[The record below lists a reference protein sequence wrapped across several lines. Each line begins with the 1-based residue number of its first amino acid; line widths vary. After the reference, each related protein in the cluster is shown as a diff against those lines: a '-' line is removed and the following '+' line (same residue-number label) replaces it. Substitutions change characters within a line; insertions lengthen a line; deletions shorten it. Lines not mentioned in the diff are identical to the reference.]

1 MSNASRLKTWLAG
14 LTVSAVLLT
23 GAPAAAFASDQ
34 SPPHTAVAGATE
46 SAEPSPGG
54 AEDASPETPETGAAG
69 TGASAPTPPVNDT
82 PGETGT
88 AGGPDSLADA
98 GSGETVPLDSAQSEA
113 ATGDEL
119 ATLLGG
125 APELQNRVAPASA
138 AKLAPGTYTVTA
150 NPYVAG
156 SDAPIG
162 VNVYMAD
169 AGFPPVTPQK
179 LNTTLRVA
187 ADGALSVDVPF
198 NQEIF
203 TLQSI
208 KDGPDLT
215 VTEIQ
220 RGGNIAWGNLTPDP
234 GYPDRIVRVTAAL
247 GNDSGEYTFGS
258 AMQYPVPLQTEKT
271 WDVHLSVDF
280 ASAVRQVAGDFTQT
294 YRDQATGAVVQV
306 EAEAGDPLIP
316 ALTDASLRAKSPAA
330 DAEGIAGALAREFV
344 SMPTF
349 VSWELGLEGGG
360 GAIALGGAQRTTV
373 TLPSERAEPT
383 VMRIIG
389 GEATL
394 VPGGRSSGGE
404 VTFVAEGLGLF
415 ALVDTASAA
424 RWEHTKQFS
433 SELGTT
439 MTYRTTGETDWEFP
453 GMDFPSLDSLG
464 AYSSFLGEETNEQRL
479 AEAAKLFS
487 ADFTDPK
494 VRLFTF
500 GLDVSFENIPGA
512 TVAKHWAWTY
522 PMGGGKTSLSASVPT
537 EADASKLFLVSGTAG
552 GGLTSADAIA
562 AGRSGS
568 NAVFDIVAKDTD
580 PASPAA
586 MVQVPLWNAA
596 TGKNGDIDT
605 AQTEATEVAY
615 VAVVQEAVIAV
626 ARPAAATG
634 LTYDGTEQ
642 PGVPDGD
649 GYTLSARATAT
660 AAGTYLARATLLEGF
675 VWDDGST
682 APLSLPWEIA
692 RAPLTASYAGESIDI
707 GGAPKLAVSVTGFV
721 AGETVAT
728 AAGFTAPTI
737 VAPERLTAGG
747 SYALTPAGGSAT
759 NYRFE
764 YLGGTLR
771 VNDEVIDLGLAPGSY
786 RITANLFVPG
796 NKNDILGLT
805 AYMTNPKHPL
815 VSPTDPNYGIPTAPV
830 RDNATLVV
838 GTDGSRSLVLDVP
851 NPAFTLMQFG
861 TASAGVTV
869 AGVAR
874 DGKQY
879 GRHTTGRITKA
890 VITLRDG
897 IDTAVFAKSK
907 VYAAPLELDKTWD
920 LSLAVDYASAVRVS
934 DETTVTLPGDEG
946 GTPVNPG
953 TKPGTNPGT
962 KPGVNPGTK
971 PGTNPGSK
979 PGVKPRP
986 TTNPNAGRPAV
997 QPKQLA
1003 AGKYTVSSNIWFSRE
1018 VTGLPLAPH
1027 ITNGSFPPKD
1037 PVTDNATLTVAAD
1050 GSGQITVPIVIQD
1063 RIMTVRSLSGG
1074 GVVSTGGSGAVTSV
1088 TVDLGHIDPTAAS
1101 ISRALTASVSIG
1113 DLAYSIGGPIFG
1125 GTREHT
1131 WPASFEV
1138 NLSGVPTSG
1147 GGIVPGFVQAKLPG
1161 AQSADDE
1168 AALKVMQALAAA
1180 REANEKSKLAGRGDS
1195 GSSLTGSTGPG
1206 SDPTVAGTAGTG
1218 AALQPV
1224 ALVAGIALVVALAAG
1239 AVLLARKRMRAAGDA
1254 AEAVDAAH
1262 TTTL

>member
-1 MSNASRLKTWLAG
+1 MSIASRLKTWLAG
-14 LTVSAVLLT
+14 VTLSAVLLT
-23 GAPAAAFASDQ
+23 GAPAAVFATDQ
-34 SPPHTAVAGATE
+34 SPPQAAVPGSTE
-46 SAEPSPGG
+46 STEPSPGG
-54 AEDASPETPETGAAG
+54 AEKASPETPETGAAEP
-69 TGASAPTPPVNDT
+69 GASAPTPTTPTTPGGDT
-82 PGETGT
+82 PDETGT
-88 AGGPDSLADA
+88 TGDPDSRADADGRADA
-98 GSGETVPLDSAQSEA
+98 GSGEPDPLGSGPSEG

-125 APELQNRVAPASA
+125 AQELQNRVAPASA

-208 KDGPDLT
+208 ADGPDLT
-215 VTEIQ
+215 VTEIE

-234 GYPDRIVRVTAAL
+234 RYPDRIVRVTASL
-247 GNDSGEYTFGS
+247 GNDSGEYTFGG
-258 AMQYPVPLQTEKT
+258 ARQYPVPLQTEKT

-280 ASAVRQVAGDFTQT
+280 ASAVRQVTGDFTQT
-294 YRDQATGAVVQV
+294 YRHQGTGAVVQV

-330 DAEGIAGALAREFV
+330 DTEGIAGALAREFV

-349 VSWELGLEGGG
+349 VGWELGLEGGD
-360 GAIALGGAQRTTV
+360 GAIALGAAQRTTV
-373 TLPSERAEPT
+373 TLPYAGAEAT
-383 VMRIIG
+383 VMRIVG

-394 VPGGRSSGGE
+394 VPGSRSADGE
-404 VTFVAEGLGLF
+404 VTFVSEGLGLF
-415 ALVDTASAA
+415 ALVETASAA
-424 RWEHTKQFS
+424 RWEHTKQFA

-464 AYSSFLGEETNEQRL
+464 AYSSFLGEEKNEQRL

-500 GLDVSFENIPGA
+500 GLDVSFENVPGA

-537 EADASKLFLVSGTAG
+537 DTDASKLFLVSGTAG
-552 GGLTSADAIA
+552 SGLTSADAIA
-562 AGRSGS
+562 AARNGS

-605 AQTEATEVAY
+605 AQTEVTEVAY
-615 VAVVQEAVIAV
+615 IAVVQEAVVAV

-642 PGVPDGD
+642 SGVPAGD
-649 GYTLSARATAT
+649 GYTLSARPTAT
-660 AAGTYLARATLLEGF
+660 AAGTYLARATLLEGY
-675 VWDDGST
+675 VWENGST

-692 RAPLTASYAGESIDI
+692 RAPLTATYAGESIDI

-721 AGETVAT
+721 AGETAAT

-764 YLGGTLR
+764 YEGGTLR
-771 VNDEVIDLGLAPGSY
+771 VNEEVIDPGLAPGSY

-805 AYMTNPKHPL
+805 AYMTNPKNPL
-815 VSPTDPNYGIPTAPV
+815 VSPTHPNYGIPTAPV

-861 TASAGVTV
+861 TASNGVTV

-879 GRHTTGRITKA
+879 GKHTAGRIKKA
-890 VITLRDG
+890 VITLREG
-897 IDTAVFAKSK
+897 IDTAVFTKSK

-934 DETTVTLPGDEG
+934 DETTVTIPGDEG
-946 GTPVNPG
+946 ETPVNPG
-953 TKPGTNPGT
+953 TTPGT
-962 KPGVNPGTK
+962 KPGTKPGTNPGTK

-986 TTNPNAGRPAV
+986 TTKPNAGRPAV

-1003 AGKYTVSSNIWFSRE
+1003 AGKYAVSSNIWFSRE

-1027 ITNGSFPPKD
+1027 ITNGAFPPKD

-1161 AQSADDE
+1161 ARTADDE
-1168 AALKVMQALAAA
+1168 AALKVMQALEAA

-1195 GSSLTGSTGPG
+1195 GSGLTGSTGPG
-1206 SDPTVAGTAGTG
+1206 ADPTAAGTAGTG
-1218 AALQPV
+1218 AAVHPI
-1224 ALVAGIALVVALAAG
+1224 ALVAGIA
-1239 AVLLARKRMRAAGDA
+1239 
-1254 AEAVDAAH
+1254 
-1262 TTTL
+1262 